1 MFWGTI
7 AHYEVRSNV
16 EFINVF
22 RADKMPQI
30 HDVRLFCFDRKLN
43 RADSKNS
50 VMTLTRIKQK
60 CILIVR
66 LFGFQKT

>member
-1 MFWGTI
+1 MFLGTI

-30 HDVRLFCFDRKLN
+30 HEIILVFFRFGRKLN
-43 RADSKNS
+43 RADSNNN
-50 VMTLTRIKQK
+50 VMTLARIQK
-60 CILIVR
+60 
-66 LFGFQKT
+66 